1 MMGIYKFENQKN
13 GKCYIGQS
21 VALEARY
28 WSHFRNHQNS
38 NLRDYNTKFYRALR
52 KYGFECFTYSI
63 LEQSDYFSKEEL
75 NEKEKYWIEYF
86 DSFNNG
92 YNATAG
98 GDGFLDANVGEKHPN
113 HKLTEKQVYEIR
125 ERYKNREYVYEVYED
140 YKDIINLTG
149 FHKVWNGYTWKNVHY
164 DVYTEENKE
173 FHKWVRNAHPGR
185 SSGTGKQISK
195 EEIINIRERLKTE
208 SKETIWLDYKD
219 KFKYRQVFNDIC
231 NYKTYK
237 NIIV

>member
-1 MMGIYKFENQKN
+1 MTGIYRFLNIKTNLS
-13 GKCYIGQS
+13 YIGQS
-21 VALEARY
+21 IDIEKRLKEHKRKAFQKGKEYYKKLYKAIREDGLENF
-28 WSHFRNHQNS
+28 S
-38 NLRDYNTKFYRALR
+38 
-52 KYGFECFTYSI
+52 FEI
-63 LEQSDYFSKEEL
+63 LEICEKEEL
-75 NEKEKYWIEYF
+75 NEREKYWIEYF

-140 YKDIINLTG
+140 YKDIINQSG
-149 FHKVWNGYTWKNVHY
+149 FHKVWNGYTWKNIHY

-195 EEIINIRERLKTE
+195 EEVIDIRKRLKTE
-208 SKETIWLDYKD
+208 SKDDIWLDYKD
-219 KFKYRQVFNDIC
+219 KIKHKQNFNDIC